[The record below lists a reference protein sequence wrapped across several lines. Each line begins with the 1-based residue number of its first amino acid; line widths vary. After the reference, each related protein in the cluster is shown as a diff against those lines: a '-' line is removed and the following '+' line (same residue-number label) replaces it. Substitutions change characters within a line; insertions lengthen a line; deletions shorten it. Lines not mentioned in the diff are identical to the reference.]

1 MISYTRPSDL
11 PEPAQRVVAWCLA
24 GWTLV
29 AEPAA
34 RGRRYRLQA
43 PHGAP
48 RNRGPAPGKV
58 ITAGAAETAI
68 ASRFLVGRGDGLFG
82 DDTAQSWV
90 ARGQA

>member
-11 PEPAQRVVAWCLA
+11 PEGAQRVVAWCLA

-29 AEPAA
+29 AIPAA
-34 RGRRYRLQA
+34 RGRRYRLDPPANAPPGQA
-43 PHGAP
+43 
-48 RNRGPAPGKV
+48 PAPGKT
-58 ITAGAAETAI
+58 ITPSAAETAI

-82 DDTAQSWV
+82 DDTAQSWI

>member
-29 AEPAA
+29 AEPGP
-34 RGRRYRLQA
+34 RGRRYRLIA
-43 PHGAP
+43 PAWAP
-48 RNRGPAPGKV
+48 RNRGPSPSRAL
-58 ITAGAAETAI
+58 TSTAAETAI
-68 ASRFLVGRGDGLFG
+68 ASRFLIGRGDGLFG

-90 ARGQA
+90 ARGHG